1 MFKSIKT
8 QKDIQEFLE
17 ATNRMHDGH
26 VIGVQYANKGITRTG
41 NTVYYHP
48 EQTVLTLQ
56 ILVTSIWDTVVEIEF
71 EGLCE
76 WQIYDKF
83 SDIFATTLSFDDEG
97 HIVWADVPWQTH
109 EELKRGSFVIAESM
123 KWQIVKYSKVTSFLS
138 THLKAKACY
147 NELRKAVEI

>member
-71 EGLCE
+71 ENILD
-76 WQIYDKF
+76 WQMKSDTDYIF
-83 SDIFATTLSFDDEG
+83 SAFVDFIEPKR
-97 HIVWADVPWQTH
+97 IVWSGAFFTNMDSI
-109 EELKRGSFVIAESM
+109 KNNSYVIAKSM
-123 KWQIVKYSKVTSFLS
+123 KWRMVGEF
-138 THLKAKACY
+138 
-147 NELRKAVEI
+147 